1 MNAIE
6 VEKLKKRFKSTIA
19 VDSISFDVKN
29 GECFA
34 LIGPNGAGKS
44 TTIKML
50 ATLLYPNSGKIRI
63 LGHDLSHEKKAVK
76 SKIGL
81 ASENLILYEKLT
93 ALENL
98 LFFAGLYHVPTK
110 MAKQKAEELLKLVEM
125 WRWRDKTIE
134 SFSAGMKQ
142 RVNIIRA
149 LVHSPEIVFFDEP
162 TISLDPQTSLIVRNL
177 IKRINDFGTTVVLTT
192 HLMNEVENLADRIA
206 IMKSGKILTIST
218 LNELKSN
225 FDSKIKKVKLN
236 LERDFPIEDAQK
248 LFAVLE
254 DVKNVKQDPGSLEI
268 FYKSSKTLEE
278 ILHIITEKHLPV
290 SSFNTFT
297 PTLEEIFIKL
307 TGYEPQERG

>member
-236 LERDFPIEDAQK
+236 LERDFPIGDAQK

-268 FYKSSKTLEE
+268 FYKSSKTLEK
-278 ILHIITEKHLPV
+278 ILYIITEKHLPV

-307 TGYEPQERG
+307 TGCEPQERG